1 MGNIVD
7 KKNGQETRL
16 EKLSG
21 KIPLY
26 VRLGCFVLVIIVYAV
41 LFARMSFI
49 GGPSKTEEEPDE
61 KIFKLV
67 DVQEYVPQEKTIPV
81 QNRKNMKT
89 EQNVSSSEKIIEKD
103 KIEKKDEF
111 SEYVPQN
118 KVSSIPVVPGK
129 RILKR
134 IEYPVEAYKNSIEG
148 VVYLELFIDAKG
160 IIKKIKV
167 LKDPGHGF
175 AEAALKAFDGI
186 VCQPALVN
194 GEAVPVRFRYPVRF
208 SLR

>member
-1 MGNIVD
+1 M
-7 KKNGQETRL
+7 
-16 EKLSG
+16 
-21 KIPLY
+21 
-26 VRLGCFVLVIIVYAV
+26 
-41 LFARMSFI
+41 
-49 GGPSKTEEEPDE
+49 
-61 KIFKLV
+61 
-67 DVQEYVPQEKTIPV
+67 
-81 QNRKNMKT
+81 
-89 EQNVSSSEKIIEKD
+89 
-103 KIEKKDEF
+103 
-111 SEYVPQN
+111 
-118 KVSSIPVVPGK
+118 
-129 RILKR
+129 
-134 IEYPVEAYKNSIEG
+134 EAYKNSIEG